1 MSLRASL
8 IQFVMKRTI
17 KKQMEAMED
26 MAEMRRRMAEAT
38 AAPQLPAQVIAETVS
53 AGGVPCEWLSTAASN
68 ADDVLIYLHG
78 GGFVL
83 GWETHRDIG
92 WRLAEAS
99 GMRVLLVDYRLAP
112 ENPFPAAL
120 DDATTC
126 YRWLLEQGID
136 PANIALGGDSA
147 GGGLCLSTLVNLKN
161 LGLPL
166 PNSCVLLSPW
176 VDLTLSGDTLE
187 MNAAIDPMLSRTIL
201 ARMADAYLGNRDPR
215 APLASPLFA
224 DLRDLPPTLIQVG
237 GNEVLLS
244 DAQRIH
250 EKLRSAGVNVQ
261 LEEWPK
267 MPHVFQ
273 VFAARIPE
281 GKAAIAKLGSFLAD
295 RSNATHE

>member
-17 KKQMEAMED
+17 KKQMEAMAD

-38 AAPQLPAQVIAETVS
+38 AAPKLPTQVIAESVS
-53 AGGVPCEWLSTAASN
+53 AGGVPCEWLSTPASRT
-68 ADDVLIYLHG
+68 DEVLLYLHG

-83 GWETHRDIG
+83 GWETHRDIA
-92 WRLAEAS
+92 WRLAEAAQ
-99 GMRVLLVDYRLAP
+99 MRVLLVDYRLAP

-120 DDATTC
+120 EDATQC
-126 YRWLLEQGID
+126 YRWLLDQGID
-136 PANIALGGDSA
+136 PGHIAIGGDSA
-147 GGGLCLSTLVNLKN
+147 GGGLSLSTMVNLKN

-166 PNSCVLLSPW
+166 PHSCVLLSPW
-176 VDLTLSGDTLE
+176 VDLTLSGDTLLL
-187 MNAAIDPMLSRTIL
+187 NAEVDPMLSKTIL
-201 ARMADAYLGNRDPR
+201 GRMAGAYLGNRDPR

-224 DLRDLPPTLIQVG
+224 DLRDLPPSLIQVG

-250 EKLRSAGVNVQ
+250 DKLRAAGVSVQ

-267 MPHVFQ
+267 MPHIFQ

-281 GKAAIAKLGSFLAD
+281 GKAAITKLGSFLRE
-295 RSNATHE
+295 RSGATHE